1 MLNEIILHYNIYH
14 CSGKAFRSKMGINRD
29 DKIHSTSTIT
39 IQNTY
44 ENVGQDSAFKEAD
57 ATLTVY
63 VNPSDA
69 KDASVDIIKKSKI
82 LFNKGSKLTDPIMP
96 DSLGTWT
103 APFSIKLNT
112 GNIYILITNKKGF
125 RKEIT
130 DLTLDNIME
139 REITIDLQSLQEIQ
153 HKQKYWRTIK
163 WISAAVSIG
172 AGLATYY
179 YDKKINTLKNEY
191 DNSASSEVILA
202 KREKIDSNKSMYKLF
217 SGIALTGL
225 TAVAVSWVVEINI

>member
-1 MLNEIILHYNIYH
+1 MKLFYIIIFTIAVAKL
-14 CSGKAFRSKMGINRD
+14 SAQTGINRD

-57 ATLTVY
+57 AILTVY

-112 GNIYILITNKKGF
+112 GYIYFN
-125 RKEIT
+125 
-130 DLTLDNIME
+130 
-139 REITIDLQSLQEIQ
+139 
-153 HKQKYWRTIK
+153 
-163 WISAAVSIG
+163 
-172 AGLATYY
+172 
-179 YDKKINTLKNEY
+179 
-191 DNSASSEVILA
+191 
-202 KREKIDSNKSMYKLF
+202 YK
-217 SGIALTGL
+217 
-225 TAVAVSWVVEINI
+225 